1 MNDAPGASQPNLKL
15 LLDEVVAR
23 YPKDVADIR
32 ISSMLQVEYRRLE
45 GVLRGVRQ
53 RYLALDREDP
63 ANERAIAD
71 LRLEA
76 VEAYQPAYAIESFLA
91 ERDVD
96 IAPLLPP
103 YEGEFEASA
112 VHRKGW
118 DMSFVSLK
126 ESAMRSLGGHCNV
139 IGDALVLER
148 RLYHHTYL
156 AAVMEPTACD
166 TKEQGEDCLTFLF
179 STVVFDEDVN
189 ALV

>member
-1 MNDAPGASQPNLKL
+1 MEGVSQPNLKL
-15 LLDEVVAR
+15 LLDEVAAR
-23 YPKDVADIR
+23 NPKDVADVR
-32 ISSMLQVEYRRLE
+32 ISGMLQEEYKRLE
-45 GVLRGVRQ
+45 DILRDVRQ
-53 RYLALDREDP
+53 RYLALDGDDP
-63 ANERAIAD
+63 ANEREIAG

-76 VEAYQPAYAIESFLA
+76 VEAYRPAYFIESFLT

-96 IAPLLPP
+96 IEPLLPR

-118 DMSFVSLK
+118 DLSFVSLK

-139 IGDALVLER
+139 IGDAIMLER

-156 AAVMEPTACD
+156 AAVMEPAPCD
-166 TKEQGEDCLTFLF
+166 TKEQGESCLRFQF
-179 STVVFDEDVN
+179 STVVFDEDVT